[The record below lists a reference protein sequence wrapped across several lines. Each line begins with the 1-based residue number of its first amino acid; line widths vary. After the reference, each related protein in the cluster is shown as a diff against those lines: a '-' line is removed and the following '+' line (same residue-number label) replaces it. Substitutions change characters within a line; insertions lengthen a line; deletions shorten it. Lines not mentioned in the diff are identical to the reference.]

1 MGNLNEK
8 NVLHLGAYPIWIFS
22 DRVAHAHHFH
32 QNSVVVV
39 AYLELM
45 NIQNSYNLRIPM
57 NCSNLKNKIQINKR
71 FANPRSSISI
81 LLLDNIYTNWNI
93 KNIDTAL
100 KFWRKKVEGLDL
112 SIFSKF
118 FWITCFFTDK
128 RQKGIK
134 LHKIAETDF
143 EEMMFKKLRI

>member
-57 NCSNLKNKIQINKR
+57 NCSNLKN
-71 FANPRSSISI
+71 
-81 LLLDNIYTNWNI
+81 NI
-93 KNIDTAL
+93 KYKINNCFMHISFAKPQYKNRTEML
-100 KFWRKKVEGLDL
+100 TRKVDL
-112 SIFSKF
+112 SF
-118 FWITCFFTDK
+118 FLNEWK
-128 RQKGIK
+128 SQN
-134 LHKIAETDF
+134 
-143 EEMMFKKLRI
+143 